1 MSDLDFEKYKN
12 DGWGL
17 SVDGFKE
24 LYEIISNHPKKELQV
39 LEFGS
44 GTSTRF
50 LVDVATTI
58 TTKTINIESY
68 DNSEYWCYKPD
79 RHYDFLDLKIRRL
92 LQCNDASFAKM
103 FVEKKYLPELMEYRL
118 SPPHTRQKNCF
129 YEILPNDLQ
138 KKEYDIIILDGP
150 NGNGRSIAFLHLQH
164 MLQPGCYIYVDDYD
178 HHPYPQCLK
187 YIFETEVHKHRKVG
201 VAPGDGDAYIIY
213 KILSSKVQK

>member
-79 RHYDFLDLKIRRL
+79 RHYDFFR
-92 LQCNDASFAKM
+92 F
-103 FVEKKYLPELMEYRL
+103 
-118 SPPHTRQKNCF
+118 KN
-129 YEILPNDLQ
+129 
-138 KKEYDIIILDGP
+138 
-150 NGNGRSIAFLHLQH
+150 
-164 MLQPGCYIYVDDYD
+164 
-178 HHPYPQCLK
+178 
-187 YIFETEVHKHRKVG
+187 
-201 VAPGDGDAYIIY
+201 
-213 KILSSKVQK
+213 